1 MAIHILLTKPYI
13 SLANHK
19 YYKKY
24 ITKIKFQV
32 PSSSLDDLTLSKH
45 PVPRLD
51 LSSTPKKERQLK
63 KLLYREKI
71 KSANRLKKLRAAR
84 ESKRRLCKKIG
95 NLENVIAELKCKMQ
109 MNSEELDLLSGIETK
124 NADFLRRYLDKK
136 NCPRKY
142 SPSLRKFALCLH
154 FISPKAYAF
163 VRNQFDT

>member
-136 NCPRKY
+136 IFKQSLLDTLKY
-142 SPSLRKFALCLH
+142 E
-154 FISPKAYAF
+154 FILL
-163 VRNQFDT
+163 